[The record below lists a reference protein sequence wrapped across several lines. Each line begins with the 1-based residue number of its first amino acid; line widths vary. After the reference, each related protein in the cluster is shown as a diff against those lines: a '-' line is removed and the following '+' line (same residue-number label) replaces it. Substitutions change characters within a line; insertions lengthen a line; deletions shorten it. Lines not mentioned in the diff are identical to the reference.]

1 LSALDRSHA
10 PASIPAGGA
19 PDVARPLR
27 VSNSNPFTDF
37 MYAAHFGLAEPPF
50 SLAPDPRYLYMS
62 ERHAEALAHLVYGV
76 GEGGGFVQLTGE
88 VGTGKTTVCRCL
100 LERLPPQVDVGLILN
115 PKLTAIELLAAVCD
129 ELGVSYAP
137 GTMST
142 KLLVDALYGYL
153 FDAHARGRR
162 TVLIIDEA
170 QNLTGGVLEQIRL
183 LTNLETTTTKLLQIV
198 LIGQPELIR
207 TLTRP
212 KLRQVAQ
219 RITARYHLLPF
230 SNAETRA
237 YVRHRL
243 QVAGRT
249 EPIFGD
255 AALRRVHR
263 FSGGIPR
270 LINVICDRAL
280 LGAYAQGRT
289 RVDAGV
295 VSKAAREVLGPVRRW
310 PFGRAVLGIAAA
322 VLAGVAI
329 GLPGVRSTAAEVT
342 GRVVHAALEMKG
354 AWLKPST
361 DAALPAAVSPPSSV
375 VSPRSSAISPPSPVG
390 SPPSPVVSPRS
401 PVGSPR
407 SPVVS
412 PRSSVGSPP
421 ALVVSPPSPIV
432 PDVRAAAGDSGELRS
447 PDRLTTVLSDASIH
461 SDKPAAFAN
470 LYARWGLDYDVN
482 RGGPAC
488 DADRLQGLRC
498 LFKRGN
504 WNTLR
509 GFNLPA
515 IMELTGP
522 GGKLQYATL
531 IALAPP
537 GATLAFGRQQL
548 SFPLSEID
556 GFWNG
561 AFILLWPAPRS
572 GAIVLA
578 PGTRGGDVTW
588 LRQRLAE
595 LAGAPVGEDNRDL
608 YDDDLRRRVLAF
620 QHDRGLTADGIAG
633 EETLAHVTLAVSG
646 AGVPLLT
653 PRQP

>member
-1 LSALDRSHA
+1 VVGPVRA
-10 PASIPAGGA
+10 
-19 PDVARPLR
+19 
-27 VSNSNPFTDF
+27 DF
-37 MYAAHFGLAEPPF
+37 RYTAHFGLAELPF

-62 ERHAEALAHLVYGV
+62 ERHAEALAHLLYGV

-142 KLLVDALYGYL
+142 KPLVDALYGYL
-153 FDAHARGRR
+153 LDAHARGRR

-198 LIGQPELIR
+198 LIGQPELVR
-207 TLTRP
+207 MLTRP

-230 SNAETRA
+230 SREETRA

-249 EPIFGD
+249 GPIFGD
-255 AALRRVHR
+255 GALRRVHR

-280 LGAYAQGRT
+280 LGAYAQGRA
-289 RVDAGV
+289 RVDARV
-295 VSKAAREVLGPVRRW
+295 VSKAAREVLGRVRRW
-310 PFGRAVLGIAAA
+310 PDRRAGLGIAAA
-322 VLAGVAI
+322 LLAGVAL
-329 GLPGVRSTAAEVT
+329 GLPGVRSTGERLT
-342 GRVVHAALEMKG
+342 GRVVQAALEMKS

-361 DAALPAAVSPPSSV
+361 GAALPAAALPSAV
-375 VSPRSSAISPPSPVG
+375 
-390 SPPSPVVSPRS
+390 
-401 PVGSPR
+401 
-407 SPVVS
+407 
-412 PRSSVGSPP
+412 
-421 ALVVSPPSPIV
+421 V
-432 PDVRAAAGDSGELRS
+432 PDVRAAARAGGVLQS
-447 PDRLTTVLSDASIH
+447 PGSLGSHASLATVLSDTSIR
-461 SDKPAAFAN
+461 SDKPAAFVN

-482 RGGPAC
+482 PGGLAC

-522 GGKLQYATL
+522 GGKPQYATL
-531 IALAPP
+531 MALMPSS
-537 GATLAFGRQQL
+537 ATLAFGRQQL
-548 SFPLSEID
+548 SFPLSEIE

-561 AFILLWPAPRS
+561 FFILLWRAPRS
-572 GAIVLA
+572 GTVVLA

-588 LRQRLAE
+588 LRQRLGE
-595 LAGAPVGEDNRDL
+595 LAGTPLDEGNRDV
-608 YDDDLRRRVLAF
+608 YDDELRQRVLAF
-620 QHDRGLTADGIAG
+620 QRDRGLTADGIAG

-646 AGVPLLT
+646 AAVPLLT
-653 PRQP
+653 PPQP